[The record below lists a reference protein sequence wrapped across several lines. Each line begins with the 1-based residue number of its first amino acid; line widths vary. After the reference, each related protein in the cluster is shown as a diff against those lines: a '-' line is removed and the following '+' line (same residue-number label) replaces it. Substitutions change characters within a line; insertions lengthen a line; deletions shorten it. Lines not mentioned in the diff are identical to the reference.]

1 MKKPV
6 HIRYHHLLLAAVF
19 AFICLFYR
27 ASIRA
32 APLSD
37 IQAWKTQKDLLKK
50 LASPAVVEQDG
61 YIYVIG
67 GKDEH
72 DNPVD
77 RVESLDLK
85 DNNANW
91 QLLPALPVPLY
102 LHAAVKATV
111 NSQTYIYVIGGWDG
125 ENWRSD
131 VWYTEINGTGDI
143 NGWTRLGDYKAKV
156 TAHDAVV
163 VNDSL
168 LYVLGGENEKNE
180 ILKTVAFAVIK
191 DNGTLEQNTGRIN
204 WTTATELPKPLDRL
218 SAVTYKDTSN
228 SKEYIY
234 VTGGYDGTHAQKSV
248 YYAEVIL
255 NNSDPKQSKLD
266 KNWSSTTELKEA
278 VYYHKVLIYPTDIYP
293 TDGDQLYILGGKN
306 DDSESSTIYNASINS
321 IPSKPPTLWQSKYG
335 LVESLYRFAAVS
347 TSTGVYVIGGLH
359 NNDYRDKIY
368 SYTPPGFN
376 KVNLT
381 GSQVTNATEGN
392 NIVTY
397 TLHLANGSDPLTNIT
412 VSNTVPAGVT
422 VLSDSFSADPDII
435 LTHQGTNPGDYL
447 NWQLNLLA
455 ANVQKTITYRVQRN
469 SDLDAQTPIFN
480 SGASITWTYQG
491 NNSEVRS
498 NAIASPAYYLPLIAR

>member
-1 MKKPV
+1 MKKPA

-27 ASIRA
+27 ASMSA

-37 IQAWKTQKDLLKK
+37 IQAWNPQKDLPQK
-50 LASPAVVEQDG
+50 LASPAVVEQNG

-67 GKDEH
+67 GKDKN

-77 RVESLDLK
+77 HVESLDL
-85 DNNANW
+85 NNKNAEW

-131 VWYTEINGTGDI
+131 VWYTETNGTGDI

-163 VNDSL
+163 VHNSL

-180 ILKTVAFAVIK
+180 ILKTVAFAVINQH
-191 DNGTLEQNTGRIN
+191 DGTLEQYPGKIN
-204 WTTATELPKPLDRL
+204 WINATELPTPLDRL
-218 SAVTYKDTSN
+218 SAVTHKDSATN
-228 SKEYIY
+228 KEYIY
-234 VTGGYDGTHAQKSV
+234 VTGGYDGRHAQKSV
-248 YYAEVIL
+248 YYAEVFL
-255 NNSDPKQSKLD
+255 NQGDLKQSKLD
-266 KNWSSTTELKEA
+266 KNWSSTTELKEGI
-278 VYYHKVLIYPTDIYP
+278 YYHKALIYPIN
-293 TDGDQLYILGGKN
+293 GDQLYILGGKN
-306 DDSESSTIYNASINS
+306 DNSESSAIYNASIIS
-321 IPSKPPTLWQSKYG
+321 VLSKPPDLWQSKYG

-359 NNDYRDKIY
+359 NNDYLNKIY
-368 SYTPPGFN
+368 SYTPPGFHT
-376 KVNLT
+376 VTLT

-397 TLHLANGSDPLTNIT
+397 TLHLANGSDPLANIT
-412 VSNTVPAGVT
+412 ISNTVPAGVT
-422 VLSDSFSADPDII
+422 VLSDSFSADPDIT